1 MPRSRGKSLYPPISR
16 YGKFIGMGALVSLLV
31 LPVAP
36 AQTKGGNDNGGNG
49 GGSQS
54 NKEGQNG
61 GDIPQNGG
69 QSRGEA
75 GSDRGLRLL
84 TLAPIP
90 SAGADNTTAGVM
102 YSFDISFVDQATQ
115 TYYLADRSNK
125 GVEVVDA
132 TTGQFVGRITA
143 TPPFAGFASSNATSG
158 PNGVVAAFPWLFV
171 TDANSRVATIDL
183 RNNATV
189 SNVTTGGAPGLRAD
203 ELAYDPQHG
212 TLLVVNNADVPP
224 FATLIS
230 VNQSNGHLTVGSW
243 ITFDTAHSNVNAQN
257 GAEQPVWD
265 PGSNRFFLSIPQI
278 GGPAGGPAPGQPIPD
293 GAVVKINPFTATVEA
308 QYPVPRCGPAGLTLG
323 PTHGDEGRQ
332 NLFIGCNTVSDT
344 NGNVWNPAPTT
355 ALPNQVPADPRGVI
369 ISVDGHIEATVFGIG
384 AGDEVWFNSGDGN
397 YYATG
402 SGSPERPL
410 TGNGSTPAGVVDA
423 KDGTLTQRFPTYNV
437 AAVTAATATTGNP
450 VHPAG
455 TSHSIAAN
463 ARNNL
468 VFVPFPANNA
478 ILSSDGQKNC
488 LTGCVAV
495 FGHADE

>member
-1 MPRSRGKSLYPPISR
+1 
-16 YGKFIGMGALVSLLV
+16 
-31 LPVAP
+31 
-36 AQTKGGNDNGGNG
+36 
-49 GGSQS
+49 
-54 NKEGQNG
+54 
-61 GDIPQNGG
+61 
-69 QSRGEA
+69 
-75 GSDRGLRLL
+75 
-84 TLAPIP
+84 
-90 SAGADNTTAGVM
+90 
-102 YSFDISFVDQATQ
+102 
-115 TYYLADRSNK
+115 
-125 GVEVVDA
+125 
-132 TTGQFVGRITA
+132 
-143 TPPFAGFASSNATSG
+143 
-158 PNGVVAAFPWLFV
+158 
-171 TDANSRVATIDL
+171 
-183 RNNATV
+183 
-189 SNVTTGGAPGLRAD
+189 
-203 ELAYDPQHG
+203 
-212 TLLVVNNADVPP
+212 
-224 FATLIS
+224 LIS
-230 VNQSNGHLTVGSW
+230 VNQSNGHLTVGSR

-278 GGPAGGPAPGQPIPD
+278 GGPTGGPSAGQPIPD

-323 PTHGDEGRQ
+323 PTQGNEGKQ

-344 NGNVWNPAPTT
+344 NGNVWNPTPTT
-355 ALPNQVPADPRGVI
+355 ELPNQVPADPRDVI
-369 ISVDGHIEATVFGIG
+369 ISVDEHIEATVFGIG